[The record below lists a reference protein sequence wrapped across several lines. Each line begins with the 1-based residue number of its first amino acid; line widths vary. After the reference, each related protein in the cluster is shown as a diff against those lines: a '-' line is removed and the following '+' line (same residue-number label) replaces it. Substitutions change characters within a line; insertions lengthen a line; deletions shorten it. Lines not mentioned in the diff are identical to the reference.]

1 MESRKRA
8 TVSLEMPSRLEMLEK
23 ADVMVGDLAEAVGF
37 DQDSRLAIQTAVRE
51 SLVNAIVHGNAGQ
64 AARRVTLEIDVECDG
79 LRMRVR
85 DEGRGF
91 DPTCLPDSS
100 ALENLY
106 RPSGRGI
113 LLMKALMDSVAF
125 RRRPSGGME
134 VTMRKRL
141 ERAVESGSARTPA
154 DAVYC

>member
-1 MESRKRA
+1 MESRRRA
-8 TVSLEMPSRLEMLEK
+8 TVSLELPSRLEMLEK
-23 ADVMVGDLAEAVGF
+23 ADAMVGDLAEAVGF
-37 DQDSRLAIQTAVRE
+37 DEDSRLAIQTAVHE

-64 AARRVTLEIDVECDG
+64 AARHVTLEIDVECDG
-79 LRMRVR
+79 LRIRVR

-91 DPTCLPDSS
+91 DPTCLPDPF
-100 ALENLY
+100 ALESLY

-134 VTMRKRL
+134 VTLWKRL
-141 ERAVESGSARTPA
+141 ERAVESGLVRMPA
-154 DAVYC
+154 HAVCC

>member
-8 TVSLEMPSRLEMLEK
+8 TVSLDMPSRLEMVEK
-23 ADVMVGDLAEAVGF
+23 ADVMVGQLAELVGF
-37 DQDSRLAIQTAVRE
+37 DEDSRFAIQVAVRE
-51 SLVNAIVHGNAGQ
+51 SLVNAIMHGNAGQ
-64 AARRVTLEIDVECDG
+64 TARRTTLEVDVESDG

-91 DPTCLPDSS
+91 DPACLPDPF
-100 ALENLY
+100 ALENLS

-125 RRRPSGGME
+125 RRGPSGGME
-134 VTMRKRL
+134 VIMRKRL
-141 ERAVESGSARTPA
+141 ERAVERDCVRTPA
-154 DAVYC
+154 DAVSC

>member
-8 TVSLEMPSRLEMLEK
+8 TVSLDMPSRLEMLEK
-23 ADVMVGDLAEAVGF
+23 ADVMVGQLAEIVGF
-37 DQDSRLAIQTAVRE
+37 DEDSRFAIQTAVRE

-64 AARRVTLEIDVECDG
+64 AARRVELEIDVECDG

-91 DPTCLPDSS
+91 DPNCLPDPFV
-100 ALENLY
+100 LENLH
-106 RPSGRGI
+106 RPGGRGI

-125 RRRPSGGME
+125 RWGARGGME

-141 ERAVESGSARTPA
+141 ERAVERDSVRTPA
-154 DAVYC
+154 DAVCC

>member
-23 ADVMVGDLAEAVGF
+23 ADVMVGQLAEVVGF

-51 SLVNAIVHGNAGQ
+51 SLINAIVHGNAGQ

-85 DEGRGF
+85 DEGPGF
-91 DPTCLPDSS
+91 DPTCLPD
-100 ALENLY
+100 
-106 RPSGRGI
+106 PF
-113 LLMKALMDSVAF
+113 ALMDSVAF

-141 ERAVESGSARTPA
+141 ERAVESGSARMPA
-154 DAVYC
+154 DAVCC